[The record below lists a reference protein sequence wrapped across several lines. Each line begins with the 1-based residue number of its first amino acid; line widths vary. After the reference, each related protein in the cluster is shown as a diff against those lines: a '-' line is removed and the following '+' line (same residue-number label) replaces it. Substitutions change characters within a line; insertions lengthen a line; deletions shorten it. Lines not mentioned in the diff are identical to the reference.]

1 MARTL
6 EHEARQLVGKNW
18 SKGTGTHK
26 KLLSNLRSI
35 ARHMEQYSLG
45 SIKHMK
51 RKHVIWYFT
60 DMTQKGLSAST
71 LQNHATAMRILA
83 AAIGK
88 QNIVPRT
95 NQEIGIVRTG
105 RYSPKST
112 DPAQQEL
119 LREALYMKHLS
130 LGVAHDLRAAFGL
143 RAQESITARVV
154 VRSGD
159 ELLRV
164 IGKGGRVREVP
175 VDTVE
180 KSMAL
185 LALKQVAA
193 DQGTPGLIPAD
204 KTLKQFYTYQ
214 KNAVY
219 RAGSTKQSMSNM
231 HTLRHQHAQSMS
243 QNGKSHQE
251 IAEELGHNRSDSAF
265 HYLLDE
271 EE

>member
-1 MARTL
+1 MARKL
-6 EHEARQLVGKNW
+6 EHEARQMVGKNW
-18 SKGTGTHK
+18 GKGSGTHK
-26 KLLSNLRSI
+26 KLLSNIRSI
-35 ARHMEQYSLG
+35 ARFMETQSLN

-51 RKHVIWYFT
+51 TKHVLNYFEY
-60 DMTQKGLSAST
+60 QKQRGLSAST
-71 LQNHATAMRILA
+71 LQNHVTAMRFLA
-83 AAIGK
+83 QAIGK
-88 QNIVPRT
+88 SNIVPRT
-95 NQEIGIVRTG
+95 NQELGIVRTG
-105 RYSPKST
+105 RYNPKST
-112 DPAQQEL
+112 DPVQQEL

-130 LGVAHDLRAAFGL
+130 LGVAHDLRAAYGL

-154 VRSGD
+154 NRSGD

-193 DQGTPGLIPAD
+193 DQGTPGLIPAGMS
-204 KTLKQFYTYQ
+204 LKEFYTFQ

-271 EE
+271 DE